1 MAEFIKNRPFRFW
14 CQKVLPLVYDDSLS
28 YYELLCKVVCKLN
41 ELAENQNNLSDEIKQ
56 VAQDLD
62 DFKNQVPGM
71 IEAKVQ
77 EWLDNYIATHGLVNH
92 VNGMTGDVVLK
103 KLTATSDGG
112 LSISGEDGYNG
123 SEDKTIEIAA
133 GGVTADKLANGG
145 VTTDKIADGAVTEQ
159 KIADGAVTAGKLADG
174 AVTTEKIADGAV
186 TEQKIADGAVTA
198 GKLADGA
205 VTTEKIADGSVT
217 EQKIADGAV
226 TAGKLADGAVT
237 ADKLAGG
244 AIPEKLPNPH
254 KLTFSGAVTG
264 EYDGSAEVNINIP
277 NGGGGGGTGGAVNS
291 VNGMTGD
298 VVLKKLTFTGA
309 ATGEYN
315 GSEDVN
321 INIPS
326 GGGGGAVNSV
336 NGMTGDVVLKKLTA
350 STEGGLS
357 ISGEQGYNGSTE
369 QTIGIAAGGVTADKM
384 AEGVIPEKLPNPNAL
399 TFEGAVTGT
408 YDGSGPVTVTIPTGD
423 KLYYTYNYINGSNI
437 TSGGSGIDNI
447 QLRVWYTSDYILGYA
462 IKITPSGSLASSSRL
477 IDVNFTNQLNT
488 TNRGTMYCVLIED
501 GNANNL
507 SPCSVSIT
515 QSGAR
520 IWFIPTKATTNKS
533 KLYGSGIIA

>member
-1 MAEFIKNRPFRFW
+1 MAEFIKNSPFRFW

-41 ELAENQNNLSDEIKQ
+41 EMAENQNNLSDEIKQ

-62 DFKNQVPGM
+62 NFKNQVPGM

-103 KLTATSDGG
+103 KLTATTEGG

-133 GGVTADKLANGG
+133 GGVTADKLANGA
-145 VTTDKIADGAVTEQ
+145 VTTDKIADGAVT
-159 KIADGAVTAGKLADG
+159 A
-174 AVTTEKIADGAV
+174 
-186 TEQKIADGAVTA
+186 
-198 GKLADGA
+198 
-205 VTTEKIADGSVT
+205 
-217 EQKIADGAV
+217 QKIADGAV

-336 NGMTGDVVLKKLTA
+336 NGMTGDVVLKKLTPA
-350 STEGGLS
+350 DGGGLS
-357 ISGEQGYNGSTE
+357 ISGEQGYNGSEE
-369 QTIGIAAGGVTADKM
+369 QTIGIAAGGITADKI
-384 AEGVIPEKLPNPNAL
+384 APGVIPEKLPNPNKLVFTKGSQPIHYAD
-399 TFEGAVTGT
+399 
-408 YDGSGPVTVTIPTGD
+408 YDGSEQVTIQIPPMPEESSWYYSGGVTKLGNTEVYIYISYNSSELYMSLYTHKEVNSEIYKVTVDLPSVPRFFSGTSAVVANGVAPYIAGGCRLTTSTTTKVTINLRIEKVAEIRTNMY
-423 KLYYTYNYINGSNI
+423 LRYNP
-437 TSGGSGIDNI
+437 DD
-447 QLRVWYTSDYILGYA
+447 R
-462 IKITPSGSLASSSRL
+462 
-477 IDVNFTNQLNT
+477 
-488 TNRGTMYCVLIED
+488 
-501 GNANNL
+501 
-507 SPCSVSIT
+507 
-515 QSGAR
+515 
-520 IWFIPTKATTNKS
+520 
-533 KLYGSGIIA
+533 

>member
-41 ELAENQNNLSDEIKQ
+41 EMAENQNNLSDEIKQ
-56 VAQDLD
+56 VAQDLEE
-62 DFKNQVPGM
+62 FKNQVPGM

-103 KLTATSDGG
+103 KLTATTEGG

-123 SEDKTIEIAA
+123 SEDQTIGIAA
-133 GGVTADKLANGG
+133 GGVT
-145 VTTDKIADGAVTEQ
+145 TEKI
-159 KIADGAVTAGKLADG
+159 ADG

-186 TEQKIADGAVTA
+186 TTEKIGSGAVTTEKVADGAIT
-198 GKLADGA
+198 GQKLADGA
-205 VTTEKIADGSVT
+205 VTAD
-217 EQKIADGAV
+217 
-226 TAGKLADGAVT
+226 KLAEGAVT

-315 GSEDVN
+315 GSADVN
-321 INIPS
+321 IDIPN
-326 GGGGGAVNSV
+326 GGGAVNSV

-350 STEGGLS
+350 SAEGGLS

-369 QTIGIAAGGVTADKM
+369 QTIGIAAGGITSDKLAD
-384 AEGVIPEKLPNPNAL
+384 
-399 TFEGAVTGT
+399 GAVTAQKIA
-408 YDGSGPVTVTIPTGD
+408 DGSVTAN
-423 KLYYTYNYINGSNI
+423 KLAAGVISEKLHHKVIHFGFGSGNI
-437 TSGGSGIDNI
+437 TNAHVSLWWTKSAFLGCGVVLDTKAPLELKVHIISKQITLEDRPAGNPSMEFPFIEYKSDLTLPGGTIYGNVTMDGSYLRIY
-447 QLRVWYTSDYILGYA
+447 LRVEKA
-462 IKITPSGSLASSSRL
+462 
-477 IDVNFTNQLNT
+477 
-488 TNRGTMYCVLIED
+488 
-501 GNANNL
+501 
-507 SPCSVSIT
+507 
-515 QSGAR
+515 QSGANQL
-520 IWFIPTKATTNKS
+520 K
-533 KLYGSGIIA
+533 GSCVFGV

>member
-41 ELAENQNNLSDEIKQ
+41 ELAENQNNMSDEIKQ
-56 VAQDLD
+56 VAADLD

-133 GGVTADKLANGG
+133 GGVTTDKLANGA

-159 KIADGAVTAGKLADG
+159 KIADGAVTAGKLAEG
-174 AVTTEKIADGAV
+174 AVTTEKIANGAV

-205 VTTEKIADGSVT
+205 VTS
-217 EQKIADGAV
+217 
-226 TAGKLADGAVT
+226 
-237 ADKLAGG
+237 DKLAGG

-298 VVLKKLTFTGA
+298 VVLKKLTPTDG
-309 ATGEYN
+309 
-315 GSEDVN
+315 
-321 INIPS
+321 
-326 GGGGGAVNSV
+326 
-336 NGMTGDVVLKKLTA
+336 
-350 STEGGLS
+350 GGLS
-357 ISGEQGYNGSTE
+357 ISGEQGYNGSEE
-369 QTIGIAAGGVTADKM
+369 QNIEITAGGVTTDKIADGTVTAQKI
-384 AEGVIPEKLPNPNAL
+384 ADGSITQNKIGSDVKTPSPHTL
-399 TFEGAVTGT
+399 TINYYDKTTV
-408 YDGSGPVTVTIPTGD
+408 YDGSSDQTATIKPAINKQVFDNGQYIRVSVKYRLDSFFYIEVITDRVISAG
-423 KLYYTYNYINGSNI
+423 TYAVSGTLESDGGYL
-437 TSGGSGIDNI
+437 GGSCALVTNNSQNAPTIAGACMFNVNHEDFHAYIHTTVNGGFKGSAI
-447 QLRVWYTSDYILGYA
+447 IVRQL
-462 IKITPSGSLASSSRL
+462 
-477 IDVNFTNQLNT
+477 
-488 TNRGTMYCVLIED
+488 
-501 GNANNL
+501 
-507 SPCSVSIT
+507 
-515 QSGAR
+515 
-520 IWFIPTKATTNKS
+520 
-533 KLYGSGIIA
+533 

>member
-41 ELAENQNNLSDEIKQ
+41 EMAENQNNLSDEIKQ

-71 IEAKVQ
+71 IEAKVE

-103 KLTATSDGG
+103 KLAAPAEGG

-133 GGVTADKLANGG
+133 GGVT
-145 VTTDKIADGAVTEQ
+145 TEKIAS
-159 KIADGAVTAGKLADG
+159 G

-186 TEQKIADGAVTA
+186 TTQKIADGAVTA
-198 GKLADGA
+198 D
-205 VTTEKIADGSVT
+205 KI
-217 EQKIADGAV
+217 
-226 TAGKLADGAVT
+226 ADGAVT

-315 GSEDVN
+315 GSEEVN

-336 NGMTGDVVLKKLTA
+336 NGMTGDVVLKTLTPA
-350 STEGGLS
+350 DGGGLS
-357 ISGEQGYNGSTE
+357 ISGEQGYNGSE
-369 QTIGIAAGGVTADKM
+369 EKTIGIAADGVTTDKIAD
-384 AEGVIPEKLPNPNAL
+384 
-399 TFEGAVTGT
+399 GAVTAQKIADGSIT
-408 YDGSGPVTVTIPTGD
+408 QDKIGSDAKTPNPHTLTINYDGQSTVYDGSSDKSVTIIKPEFTRLTFTND
-423 KLYYTYNYINGSNI
+423 KDIRVMVQYRAYDYFYCELFSPNVVQAGQYVVSGTLPSTADYINGTFAVI
-437 TSGGSGIDNI
+437 TRTTMPQIAGACMFHTLNDKFEAYIRTTMSGQIAG
-447 QLRVWYTSDYILGYA
+447 
-462 IKITPSGSLASSSRL
+462 
-477 IDVNFTNQLNT
+477 T
-488 TNRGTMYCVLIED
+488 TI
-501 GNANNL
+501 
-507 SPCSVSIT
+507 
-515 QSGAR
+515 
-520 IWFIPTKATTNKS
+520 F
-533 KLYGSGIIA
+533 LYGRK

>member
-41 ELAENQNNLSDEIKQ
+41 EMAENQNNLSDEIKQ

-77 EWLDNYIATHGLVNH
+77 EWLDNYITTHGLVNH

-103 KLTATSDGG
+103 KLTATTEGG

-123 SEDKTIEIAA
+123 GEEKTIEIAA
-133 GGVTADKLANGG
+133 GGVT
-145 VTTDKIADGAVTEQ
+145 TDKIGNGAVTTEKVADGAVTTE
-159 KIADGAVTAGKLADG
+159 KIASG

-186 TEQKIADGAVTA
+186 A
-198 GKLADGA
+198 GQKLADGA
-205 VTTEKIADGSVT
+205 VTGD
-217 EQKIADGAV
+217 
-226 TAGKLADGAVT
+226 KLAEGAVT
-237 ADKLAGG
+237 ADKIAGG

-277 NGGGGGGTGGAVNS
+277 NGGGGGGTGGSVNS

-336 NGMTGDVVLKKLTA
+336 NGMTGDVVLKKLTPA
-350 STEGGLS
+350 DGGGLS
-357 ISGEQGYNGSTE
+357 ISGEQGYNGSAE
-369 QTIGIAAGGVTADKM
+369 QTIGISAGGITADKM

-399 TFEGAVTGT
+399 TFNGGVTGT
-408 YDGSGPVTVTIPTGD
+408 YDGSGAVTITIPTVD
-423 KLYYTYNYINGSNI
+423 KLYNSFHYITPENI
-437 TSGGSGIDNI
+437 TSGGSGINHI
-447 QLRVWYTSDYILGYA
+447 EMRVWYTESNILGFA
-462 IKITPSGSLASSSRL
+462 FKIIPTVSFSSGTRL
-477 IDVNFTNQLNT
+477 IQLNFNPQLNT
-488 TNRGTMYCVLIED
+488 TTLGDIRCAVVEG
-501 GNANNL
+501 GNAINL
-507 SPCSVSIT
+507 SPGNVSISK
-515 QSGAR
+515 SGAR
-520 IWFIPTKATTNKS
+520 IWFMLSKATTGTND
-533 KLYGSGIIA
+533 LYGSGIIL

>member
-77 EWLDNYIATHGLVNH
+77 EWLDNYITTHGLVNH

-103 KLTATSDGG
+103 KLTATTEGG

-123 SEDKTIEIAA
+123 SEDKTIGIAA
-133 GGVTADKLANGG
+133 GGVTADKIASGAVN
-145 VTTDKIADGAVTEQ
+145 TEKIAGGAVTTE
-159 KIADGAVTAGKLADG
+159 KLASG

-186 TEQKIADGAVTA
+186 TGQ
-198 GKLADGA
+198 
-205 VTTEKIADGSVT
+205 
-217 EQKIADGAV
+217 
-226 TAGKLADGAVT
+226 KLADGAVT
-237 ADKLAGG
+237 ADKLAEGAVTSDKLAGG

-277 NGGGGGGTGGAVNS
+277 NGGGGGTGGAVNS

-315 GSEDVN
+315 GSGDVN

-326 GGGGGAVNSV
+326 GGGSGAVNSV
-336 NGMTGDVVLKKLTA
+336 NGMTGDVVLKKLTPA
-350 STEGGLS
+350 DGGGLS
-357 ISGEQGYNGSTE
+357 ISGEQGYNGSE
-369 QTIGIAAGGVTADKM
+369 EKTIEIAAGGVTADKL
-384 AEGVIPEKLPNPNAL
+384 AN
-399 TFEGAVTGT
+399 GAVTADKIADGT
-408 YDGSGPVTVTIPTGD
+408 ITGQKIANGTITPDKLADGAITEKLHHQDIHFGPMNTVVNNNVADIYVSLWWTKSAYLGCGVVLEAAGPLVVAPHSISKEITLEDCPYGTARMEFPLIYYRRDNKNPTGEI
-423 KLYYTYNYINGSNI
+423 YGAVQVE
-437 TSGGSGIDNI
+437 SG
-447 QLRVWYTSDYILGYA
+447 
-462 IKITPSGSLASSSRL
+462 KITVYWRVVKAQNDSGQLKGSC
-477 IDVNFTNQLNT
+477 IFTV
-488 TNRGTMYCVLIED
+488 G
-501 GNANNL
+501 
-507 SPCSVSIT
+507 
-515 QSGAR
+515 
-520 IWFIPTKATTNKS
+520 
-533 KLYGSGIIA
+533 GI

>member
-41 ELAENQNNLSDEIKQ
+41 ELAENQNNMSDEIKQ
-56 VAQDLD
+56 VAADLD

-133 GGVTADKLANGG
+133 GGVTTDKLANGA

-174 AVTTEKIADGAV
+174 AVT
-186 TEQKIADGAVTA
+186 
-198 GKLADGA
+198 
-205 VTTEKIADGSVT
+205 S
-217 EQKIADGAV
+217 
-226 TAGKLADGAVT
+226 
-237 ADKLAGG
+237 DKLAGG

-298 VVLKKLTFTGA
+298 VVLKKLTPTDG
-309 ATGEYN
+309 
-315 GSEDVN
+315 
-321 INIPS
+321 
-326 GGGGGAVNSV
+326 
-336 NGMTGDVVLKKLTA
+336 
-350 STEGGLS
+350 GGLS
-357 ISGEQGYNGSTE
+357 ISGEQGYNGSEE
-369 QTIGIAAGGVTADKM
+369 QNIEITAGGVTTDKIADGTVTAQKI
-384 AEGVIPEKLPNPNAL
+384 ADGSITQNKIGSDVKTPSPHTL
-399 TFEGAVTGT
+399 TINYYDKTTV
-408 YDGSGPVTVTIPTGD
+408 YDGSSDQTATIKPAINKQVFDNGQYIRVSVKYRLDSFFYIEVITDRVISAG
-423 KLYYTYNYINGSNI
+423 TYAVSGTLESDGGYL
-437 TSGGSGIDNI
+437 GGSCALVTNNSQNAPTIAGACMFNVNHEDFHAYIHTTVNGGFKGSAI
-447 QLRVWYTSDYILGYA
+447 IVRQL
-462 IKITPSGSLASSSRL
+462 
-477 IDVNFTNQLNT
+477 
-488 TNRGTMYCVLIED
+488 
-501 GNANNL
+501 
-507 SPCSVSIT
+507 
-515 QSGAR
+515 
-520 IWFIPTKATTNKS
+520 
-533 KLYGSGIIA
+533 

>member
-56 VAQDLD
+56 VAQDLN

-123 SEDKTIEIAA
+123 SEDKTIGIAA
-133 GGVTADKLANGG
+133 GGVT
-145 VTTDKIADGAVTEQ
+145 TEKIANGAVTTE
-159 KIADGAVTAGKLADG
+159 KVADSSITGQKLADG
-174 AVTTEKIADGAV
+174 AVTAD
-186 TEQKIADGAVTA
+186 
-198 GKLADGA
+198 KLA
-205 VTTEKIADGSVT
+205 E
-217 EQKIADGAV
+217 
-226 TAGKLADGAVT
+226 GAVT

-254 KLTFSGAVTG
+254 KLTFSGAVSG

-298 VVLKKLTFTGA
+298 VVLKKLTFSGA
-309 ATGEYN
+309 ASGEYN
-315 GSEDVN
+315 GSTDVN
-321 INIPS
+321 IDIPN
-326 GGGGGAVNSV
+326 GGGAVDSV
-336 NGMTGDVVLKKLTA
+336 NGMTGDVVMKKLTA
-350 STEGGLS
+350 TANGGLS
-357 ISGEQGYNGSTE
+357 ISGEQGYNGSE
-369 QTIGIAAGGVTADKM
+369 EKTIEIAAGGVTADKL
-384 AEGVIPEKLPNPNAL
+384 APGVIPTKLPNPNKL
-399 TFEGAVTGT
+399 IFTGAYSGVE
-408 YDGSGPVTVTIPTGD
+408 YDGSEQCYVQIPPMPEQFSSYYSGVGKTLGNTTVYIYILYNKSELYMSLYTKTVVTANKYTVTVNLPSVPKFFKGTSAVV
-423 KLYYTYNYINGSNI
+423 KSENYSVCGGCILT
-437 TSGGSGIDNI
+437 TS
-447 QLRVWYTSDYILGYA
+447 T
-462 IKITPSGSLASSSRL
+462 
-477 IDVNFTNQLNT
+477 T
-488 TNRGTMYCVLIED
+488 TNEVTI
-501 GNANNL
+501 NL
-507 SPCSVSIT
+507 YI
-515 QSGAR
+515 QDMGKIR
-520 IWFIPTKATTNKS
+520 TNMH
-533 KLYGSGIIA
+533 LFYNVDDN

>member
-112 LSISGEDGYNG
+112 LSISGEQGYNG

-133 GGVTADKLANGG
+133 GGVT
-145 VTTDKIADGAVTEQ
+145 TEKIGN
-159 KIADGAVTAGKLADG
+159 G
-174 AVTTEKIADGAV
+174 AVTTEKVADGAI
-186 TEQKIADGAVTA
+186 TGQK
-198 GKLADGA
+198 L
-205 VTTEKIADGSVT
+205 ADGSVT
-217 EQKIADGAV
+217 AD
-226 TAGKLADGAVT
+226 KLAEGAVT

-264 EYDGSAEVNINIP
+264 EYDGS
-277 NGGGGGGTGGAVNS
+277 
-291 VNGMTGD
+291 
-298 VVLKKLTFTGA
+298 
-309 ATGEYN
+309 
-315 GSEDVN
+315 EDVN

-336 NGMTGDVVLKKLTA
+336 NGMTGDVVLKKLTPA
-350 STEGGLS
+350 AGGGLS
-357 ISGEQGYNGSTE
+357 ISGEQGYNGSEE
-369 QTIGIAAGGVTADKM
+369 QTIGIAAGGITADKL
-384 AEGVIPEKLPNPNAL
+384 ADDVKTPSPHAL
-399 TFEGAVTGT
+399 NIIYRDLNVT
-408 YDGSGPVTVTIPTGD
+408 YDGSEDKRVNLTPSYTGQT
-423 KLYYTYNYINGSNI
+423 YTFKTGGTEVYVRVKYIQGVSFYFEITSMDSKASGETHIIFTLPSYAGNFMVSCALIDSVAADVVGACLIKVDGTSLDVRIKTTRNAKIIGSN
-437 TSGGSGIDNI
+437 
-447 QLRVWYTSDYILGYA
+447 YFDYGY
-462 IKITPSGSLASSSRL
+462 
-477 IDVNFTNQLNT
+477 V
-488 TNRGTMYCVLIED
+488 
-501 GNANNL
+501 
-507 SPCSVSIT
+507 
-515 QSGAR
+515 
-520 IWFIPTKATTNKS
+520 
-533 KLYGSGIIA
+533 